1 MNSTLIRNATIINE
15 GKIFKG
21 SVLIKSSYIS
31 EIYMPGKEPENLSPT
46 SIFDANGKYLMPG
59 VIDDHVHFRQPGLT
73 HKADI
78 FTESK
83 AAVAGGITSIMDMP
97 NTIPQTTTQHL
108 LKEKFELGER
118 FCLANYSFY
127 IGATHDN
134 LKELLKTNPK
144 KVCGIKVFMGSSTGN
159 MKVEDTQALENIFKE
174 SPLLI
179 ATHCEDEQIIQK
191 NLQEYKSK
199 YNDIPV
205 KFHPLI
211 RSAEACYKSTSK
223 AVELAAKFG
232 TRLHVLHLSAA
243 KEMELFQKNIALEE
257 KKITSE
263 VCVHHLWFCDSDYDK
278 FGNYIKWN
286 PAIKTNEDRMALWEA
301 LLNDR
306 LDVVA
311 TDHAPHTLE
320 EKKEP
325 YLKAPSGGPMVQH
338 LLVAMLEFYVQKK
351 IDLPTLVEKLCHAP
365 AKIYKI
371 EKRGFVKPGFYAD
384 LVLFD
389 TDTPFTVQKENLLY
403 KCAWSPFEGQKFSSS
418 VTHTFV
424 NGNLVYEKGL
434 VNERYRGMRLL
445 FDR

>member
-1 MNSTLIRNATIINE
+1 MI
-15 GKIFKG
+15 
-21 SVLIKSSYIS
+21 
-31 EIYMPGKEPENLSPT
+31 
-46 SIFDANGKYLMPG
+46 
-59 VIDDHVHFRQPGLT
+59 
-73 HKADI
+73 
-78 FTESK
+78 
-83 AAVAGGITSIMDMP
+83 
-97 NTIPQTTTQHL
+97 
-108 LKEKFELGER
+108 
-118 FCLANYSFY
+118 
-127 IGATHDN
+127 
-134 LKELLKTNPK
+134 
-144 KVCGIKVFMGSSTGN
+144 
-159 MKVEDTQALENIFKE
+159 VEDTQALENIFKE

-403 KCAWSPFEGQKFSSS
+403 KCAWSPFEGQ
-418 VTHTFV
+418 
-424 NGNLVYEKGL
+424 
-434 VNERYRGMRLL
+434 
-445 FDR
+445 